1 MDFKILGPIEV
12 RAANGRP
19 IALGRRKQRVLLAA
33 LLLNAGKAIPTQ
45 RMLDWLWEEQAP
57 PTAESNLYT
66 YISALRRVLGAP
78 SRIEAGSNGYVLRV
92 APGEIDVKLFEE
104 LAAQGRRMLSE
115 GRNDV
120 ALERCTR
127 AVGLWR
133 AEAVLE
139 GLSLPEPL
147 RGEAARLERLRAT
160 VVDTSL
166 EARLALGQHGEVLPD
181 LEALTRRDPLN
192 ERLRAQ
198 FMLALYRSGRRAD
211 ALAVYQGAREM
222 LAAELGVDPGPELI
236 RVHQQILVDDPA
248 LAAPS
253 PSITVRRFFAPAE
266 LPVDSAAFTGRA
278 AEVSRLRTALASAGS
293 GPIVISAVAGAAGIG
308 KSAFAVHVAHQVADR
323 FPDGQLYVNL
333 HGSTPNVKPLKPAEV
348 LARLL
353 RSLGDDAAGPAA
365 PTEVDELAARFRSLT
380 DGKRLLLLFD
390 NARDAAQVRP
400 LLPAS
405 PTCCVLI
412 TARRMLTSLDAVA
425 HLRLDVMAEDEA
437 ITLLGRLV
445 GDERVAA
452 DPRAARAIVRL
463 CGGLPLA
470 IRIAAA
476 RLVARSGL
484 SLRALADRL
493 AVEDHRLS
501 ELQADDRAV
510 RACFMMSYRGL
521 EAEHSR
527 MFRLLS
533 LLGGSDISVA
543 VAAALADRSEE
554 QTADLLDHLADVQL
568 LEAGDAD
575 RYRMHDLLCLFAR
588 ERTRQEE
595 TEEEQ
600 TKAVRRVLH
609 SYLVITGGIGNVYN
623 LRTRRNAK
631 FGRPVLGRFGPSPDD
646 FTADHHTGPLDEA
659 ARSHAETTAVL
670 RGVGNPVKA
679 ALDLGYLAEM
689 HRLAGRPDMAT
700 LCYHEALEADLA
712 SGAVGTYRTAEH
724 WWGLGRAYQDLG
736 DDARARE
743 CRHTSAT
750 IFQALH
756 LINGDERR
764 AIETS
769 AGSDTLETILRYT
782 RHGRGI

>member
-1 MDFKILGPIEV
+1 MPMDFKILGPIEV

-57 PTAESNLYT
+57 PNAESNLYT

-181 LEALTRRDPLN
+181 LEALTRGDPLN

-222 LAAELGVDPGPELI
+222 LAAELGVDPGPDLI

-333 HGSTPNVKPLKPAEV
+333 HGSTPNVEPLKPAEV

-353 RSLGDDAAGPAA
+353 RSLGDDAAAPA
-365 PTEVDELAARFRSLT
+365 EVDELAARFRSLT
-380 DGKRLLLLFD
+380 DGRRLLLLFD

-437 ITLLGRLV
+437 ITLLSRLV

-521 EAEHSR
+521 ESEHSR

-568 LEAGDAD
+568 LEVGDAD

-600 TKAVRRVLH
+600 TKAIRRVLH
-609 SYLVITGGIGNVYN
+609 SYLVITGAIGNVYN

-631 FGRPVLGRFGPSPDD
+631 FGRPALGRFGPSPDD

-659 ARSHAETTAVL
+659 TRSHAETTAVL
-670 RGVGNPVKA
+670 RGIRNPVKA

-712 SGAVGTYRTAEH
+712 GGAVGTYRTAEH

-736 DDARARE
+736 DEARARE

-764 AIETS
+764 EIEIG